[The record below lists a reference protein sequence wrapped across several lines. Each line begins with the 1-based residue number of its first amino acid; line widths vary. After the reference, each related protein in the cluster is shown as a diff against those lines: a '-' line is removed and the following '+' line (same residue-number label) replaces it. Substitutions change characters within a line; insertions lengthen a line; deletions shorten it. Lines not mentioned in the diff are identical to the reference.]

1 MAEGEGVAGG
11 ERAPLLGGVGGL
23 GGAGGAAEGG
33 RGGSEGEG
41 GARGE
46 GGDGASGASIFVNV
60 LKGNL
65 GPGCLSLP
73 YAFSKAGAVLAP
85 SAFFLIACAALYNMT
100 LLLECRGALQR
111 RGVAC
116 QTYGELAAAALGPR
130 GKDIVDAFIAIT
142 QCGICC
148 VYFVFLADSFPSEFV
163 FRHELEPSVLILA
176 GVPVMFL
183 LMLPREVKQLA
194 PFSAISNALLAVSLV
209 WILICAGQRLAQQGG
224 IAHDLTPA
232 RPGQLFLF
240 VGNCVYSME
249 GIGLVLPI
257 RNSAA
262 HLEGP
267 AFGRAFYPAMVLAFS
282 TLLGV
287 GLLCLLAFGEF
298 SDGSVTAELLR
309 RGMGGPPWALATLNA
324 ALVASV
330 VLTYPLQARPAVEI
344 FAERVLGHPPGS
356 DGTLALKVAL
366 VAGTAAAACGVGNNL
381 GLVIGV
387 FGAGGSSVLA
397 LIMPPLIRLKVGK
410 VDMGL
415 WKQALLVATAAGGTV
430 IGVGGTWV
438 SVRSLVREIAAGA

>member
-1 MAEGEGVAGG
+1 MRKGG
-11 ERAPLLGGVGGL
+11 EAEADGGGQ
-23 GGAGGAAEGG
+23 
-33 RGGSEGEG
+33 
-41 GARGE
+41 
-46 GGDGASGASIFVNV
+46 ASQLSIFVNV

-85 SAFFLIACAALYNMT
+85 TAFFLIAAAALFNMA
-100 LLLECRGALQR
+100 LLLECRGVLVRQ
-111 RGVAC
+111 GVSC
-116 QTYGELAAAALGPR
+116 RTYGELARAALGPR
-130 GKDIVDAFIAIT
+130 GKDLVDVFIAIT
-142 QCGICC
+142 QFGICC
-148 VYFVFLADSFPSEFV
+148 VYFVFLADSFPSQFV
-163 FRHELEPSVLILA
+163 LGREPEAWVLILA
-176 GVPVMFL
+176 GLPVMFL

-194 PFSAISNALLAVSLV
+194 PFSALSNALLAVSLV
-209 WILICAGQRLAQQGG
+209 WILACAGQRLVAQRG
-224 IAHDLTPA
+224 IAPGLTPA

-262 HLEGP
+262 RGGR
-267 AFGRAFYPAMVLAFS
+267 AFDRAFYPAMVLAFS

-298 SDGSVTAELLR
+298 SDGSVTAELLA
-309 RGMGGPPWALATLNA
+309 RGLGGPPWAMTTLNA

-344 FAERVLGHPPGS
+344 FAERCLGHPPGS
-356 DGTLALKVAL
+356 DGNLAVKVAL
-366 VAGTAAAACGVGNNL
+366 VTGTAAAACAVGKNL

-397 LIMPPLIRLKVGK
+397 LVMPPLIRLRLEKAGG
-410 VDMGL
+410 GL
-415 WKQALLVATAAGGTV
+415 RQALLVAIAAGGSI
-430 IGVGGTWV
+430 IGLGGTWV
-438 SVRSLVREIAAGA
+438 SVRALVHAIAAGSA